1 MDKRV
6 ETPSTREN
14 ETVIPGR
21 FANFRNYLSHDRNLL
36 RLLGITLAIFAVM
49 SALKPELFLTVRNF
63 SSMSFQ
69 FPEYGILA
77 VGMMLTMITGG
88 IDLSMVGIANLSAI
102 LASLV
107 LTRLIPESAAGGTV
121 GLFILAAVA
130 LSILTGVACGLLN
143 GIFIARIGITPILA
157 TLGTMQ
163 LFTGIAIVLTK
174 GAAIYGFPDAFI
186 WIGNGSVWGIP
197 VPLLIFAVIASL
209 FALIL
214 NQTAYGNKA
223 YLLGTNATAARFS
236 GIHNARVLL
245 WTYALS
251 GLLSALAG
259 LIMVAR
265 TNSAK
270 ADYGTS
276 YTLQAILIAV
286 LGGVNPNGGFGTI
299 AGVSLAILS
308 LQFLSS
314 GFNMLRFSNFF
325 KQFIWG
331 AVLILVMVIN
341 YYSNKKRSRSND

>member
-1 MDKRV
+1 MNKRV
-6 ETPSTREN
+6 ETPSRNGN
-14 ETVIPGR
+14 ETAVSGCLV
-21 FANFRNYLSHDRNLL
+21 NFRNYLGHDENLL
-36 RLLGITLAIFAVM
+36 RLLLITIAIFAVM
-49 SALKPELFLTVRNF
+49 SALNPELFLTVRNF

-77 VGMMLTMITGG
+77 IGMMLTMITGG

-102 LASLV
+102 LASFV
-107 LTRLIPESAAGGTV
+107 LTKLIPEGGGGGV
-121 GLFILAAVA
+121 SGLLILAAIA
-130 LSILTGVACGLLN
+130 LSLLTGVACGLLN
-143 GIFIARIGITPILA
+143 GFFIARIGITPILA

-163 LFTGIAIVLTK
+163 LYTGIAIVMTK
-174 GAAIYGFPDAFI
+174 GAAIYGFPDAFTG
-186 WIGNGSVWGIP
+186 IGNGSLWAIP
-197 VPLLIFAVIASL
+197 IPLFI
-209 FALIL
+209 FALIALFFALVL
-214 NQTAYGNKA
+214 NKTAYGNKA
-223 YLLGTNATAARFS
+223 YLLGTNVTAARFS
-236 GIHNARVLL
+236 GIHNARVLIE
-245 WTYALS
+245 TYALS

-259 LIMVAR
+259 IIMVAR

-276 YTLQAILIAV
+276 YTLQVILIAV

-299 AGVSLAILS
+299 GGVSLAILS

-341 YYSNKKRSRSND
+341 YYSNKNQRSND